1 MPEAQGRGASD
12 RPLGGRAPTRVRA
25 GARRRSRAGARPLGG
40 RLRGSHRA
48 RAALHALTAGRG
60 ARLLG
65 VRRRA
70 APGPGMP
77 VSEEARLVERLQGGD
92 ASALEALMS
101 EYATRVYRLAFGIT
115 RDQGAEGEVVHV
127 GFLTGAAEG
136 ATLAGR
142 SALGG
147 RLFPV

>member
-1 MPEAQGRGASD
+1 MPAAQGRGASG
-12 RPLGGRAPTRVRA
+12 RRLGGRAPTRVRA
-25 GARRRSRAGARPLGG
+25 GARRRKRAGARPLGG

-77 VSEEARLVERLQGGD
+77 VSEEARLVERLRGGD

-101 EYATRVYRLAFGIT
+101 EDATRVYRLAFGIT
-115 RDQGAEGEVVHV
+115 RDQGGAGGGVREGV
-127 GFLTGAAEG
+127 LTAA
-136 ATLAGR
+136 
-142 SALGG
+142 
-147 RLFPV
+147 